1 MKFRFLTSGESH
13 GKCLNAIIDGVPSN
27 FEINED
33 FINNEL
39 YQRQQGIGRGGR
51 MKIEH
56 DKVIINSGVRHGL
69 TLGSPIC
76 LGIINNDFKNW
87 EVEMNPKIQDNTYEN
102 RQKIQSK
109 YISEIRPGHADF
121 SGALKYNHK
130 DIRNILERSSARE
143 TAIRTAIGAIAQLI
157 LKPFNIFFENQ
168 IIEIGGVDFK
178 EKEKLLELIDYTR
191 EKGDTLGGKFK
202 ITIKNVPIGLGSYVH
217 WDKKLDALLAY
228 AIMSIGGV
236 KSVEFGLG
244 HNVANTFGSKTHDE
258 IFYENNKIIRNTN
271 NAGGIEGGMSNGED
285 IIIYASMKAIPT
297 LKKPLNSID
306 LNSKKNVKAHFERSD
321 VCAVESCSIVAKNMA
336 AIIIAQQ
343 FLEKFGGD
351 SLFEINQNYNSYMDQ
366 ITL

>member
-13 GKCLNAIIDGVPSN
+13 GKCLNAIIEGVPSN

-39 YQRQQGIGRGGR
+39 HLRQQGIGRGGR
-51 MKIEH
+51 MKIEN
-56 DKVIINSGVRHGL
+56 DTIIINSGVRHGL

-76 LGIINNDFKNW
+76 LEIINNDFKNW
-87 EVEMNPKIQDNTYEN
+87 EVEMNPKIQESTNEN
-102 RQKIQSK
+102 LLKIQNK
-109 YISEIRPGHADF
+109 YISQVRPGHADF

-143 TAIRTAIGAIAQLI
+143 TAIRTAVGAIAQLI
-157 LKPFNIFFENQ
+157 LKPFNIIFETRTL
-168 IIEIGGVDFK
+168 EIGGVDFN
-178 EKEKLLELIDYTR
+178 EKEKLIELVEYTR
-191 EKGDTLGGKFK
+191 QKGDTLGGKFK
-202 ITIKNVPIGLGSYVH
+202 ITIKNVPIGLGSHVH
-217 WDKKLDALLAY
+217 WDKKLDALLSY

-258 IFYENNKIIRNTN
+258 IYYENNKIVRNTN

-285 IIIYASMKAIPT
+285 IIIYAAMKAIPT
-297 LKKPLNSID
+297 MKKTLNSID

-321 VCAVESCSIVAKNMA
+321 VCAVESCAIVAKNMA

-351 SLFEINQNYNSYMDQ
+351 SFYEILNNYNSYLEQ